1 MSRRRRRLWLVAIV
15 VVVAAVIAAALAALP
30 EIVRR
35 VAIARLTAT
44 TGRTVSIEDVD
55 LNLFTGRVALKGFR
69 LNHRASAE
77 AALEVRR
84 VDLGV
89 AVTSLLGKTVRVSE
103 VSVVSPVIRVAR
115 TGPGKYDFSDLIA
128 LIPPTDPKKPST
140 RTVTLDRVAIRD
152 LSIVARDLVPS
163 PPTRWT
169 LEGFN
174 LDATALST
182 EVTAAPGRLALKGR
196 LNGATFALDA
206 STVALA
212 KGAVTARITLDNVAL
227 PLVAPYLPPEIA
239 VLPKAGTLALALTAT
254 VESPA
259 DGAQRVALEGEV
271 RVSDLA
277 LVPRD
282 RAEVFLSATRVVVA
296 VKRADLAARTVALG
310 PVEVAG
316 LAVAATRNRA
326 GEIDLV
332 RLVTTPTP
340 APPAATGPAS
350 APPAGTPPSG
360 PPAGTPPPA
369 RPMSVSI
376 ERVALTDAAVTFTD
390 EAVTP
395 VTRLKIAPVAAI
407 IQDITWPVTKP
418 AVVDG
423 ALALPAAGRLT
434 VKGAV
439 TPSPLDVDLT
449 LSLRAASIDPYAAY
463 FPFTARFSGSFNGD
477 SRWRVRLV
485 DGKILATSTGG
496 ESWIDNLSA
505 TPGDAPAGTPPLVR
519 GDRLALAGI
528 DFDWPK
534 YARVKRIT
542 ITKPDVRVEREKD
555 GSFSLSR
562 IFTATGAPADGTT
575 AGPAPTPATSGGS
588 TLPITLEIG
597 AIVVDNGLVRVVDRT
612 IDPPYS
618 ESISRLAI
626 TVDGLSSAPGK
637 RANLTAKAVI
647 GASGAVDIQG
657 VVAPFGRFFA
667 DFGVELRD
675 FALPAITPYVDDLTA
690 WSIQRGTLVAH
701 LHYTIDGDQLTS
713 QNQLTVGDLEV
724 APVGADRAK
733 DKLGL
738 PLGTIVA
745 LIKDSQGRIEMN
757 VPVTGPLNDPKFDF
771 SEAIGAAV
779 RNVVSNVVA
788 APFRAIGRLF
798 KSDDNKIEKL
808 TVEPVAFAPGSAAIT
823 PEMQSHVTRVAD
835 FLKGAPGVRLTLA
848 SATTAKDVTAIKTE
862 AVNARLQARLAE
874 RKLDHPAAV
883 AAEFSARFPEVKP
896 LPPADEQLARL
907 IEVEPV
913 PEARV
918 ADLRARRLAVVK
930 EALLATGVAA
940 TRLAAD
946 EAAPG
951 GEAGEGRVEFRVGS

>member
-1 MSRRRRRLWLVAIV
+1 MFRNHRRRWILAIV
-15 VVVAAVIAAALAALP
+15 VVLAALITATLVALP

-35 VAIARLTAT
+35 VAVSRLTTA

-55 LNLFTGRVALKGFR
+55 LNLFTGRLALKGFR
-69 LNHRASAE
+69 LAHRASPE
-77 AALEVRR
+77 PALEIRR
-84 VDLGV
+84 LDLGI
-89 AVTSLLGKTVRVSE
+89 AQLSLLRKTVRVTD
-103 VSVVSPVIRVAR
+103 VSVITPVIHLAR
-115 TGPGKYDFSDLIA
+115 TGPGKFDFSDLIA
-128 LIPPTDPKKPST
+128 LIPPADPKKPST

-152 LSIVARDLVPS
+152 LSVVARDLVPS
-163 PPTRWT
+163 PPMRWT

-182 EVTAAPGRLALKGR
+182 EVTAAPGRLTLKGR

-212 KGAVTARITLDNVAL
+212 KGAVTARLTLDDVAL
-227 PLVAPYLPPEIA
+227 PLVAPYVPPEIA
-239 VLPKAGTLALALTAT
+239 VLPKAGTLALALTVG
-254 VESPA
+254 VESPD
-259 DGAQRVALEGEV
+259 DGAQRVVLDGDV
-271 RVSDLA
+271 RVNGLA
-277 LVPRD
+277 LVPRE
-282 RAEVFLSATRVVVA
+282 RSEPFLSATRVTVA
-296 VKRADLAARTVALG
+296 IKRADLGARTVALG

-316 LAVAATRNRA
+316 LALAATHNRA

-332 RLVTTPTP
+332 RLAAPSAPSAPSP
-340 APPAATGPAS
+340 APAAGA
-350 APPAGTPPSG
+350 APPP
-360 PPAGTPPPA
+360 
-369 RPMSVSI
+369 RPMTVSV
-376 ERVALTDAAVTFTD
+376 ERIALIDAAVTLTD

-395 VTRLKIAPVAAI
+395 VTRLKIAPLAAI
-407 IQDITWPVTKP
+407 IQDVTWPATKP
-418 AVVDG
+418 AVVDT
-423 ALALPAAGRLT
+423 AMALPTAGRLT

-439 TPSPLDVDLT
+439 TPSPFDADLT
-449 LSLRAASIDPYAAY
+449 LSLRDGSIDPYAAY
-463 FPFTARFSGSFNGD
+463 FPFKARFSGSFNGD

-496 ESWIDNLSA
+496 NSWIDNLSA
-505 TPGDAPAGTPPLVR
+505 TPGDAPADTPPLVR

-534 YARVKRIT
+534 YARAKRVT
-542 ITKPDVRVEREKD
+542 ITRPDVRVEREKD
-555 GSFSLSR
+555 GSISLNR
-562 IFTATGAPADGTT
+562 IFTANEAPADGKT
-575 AGPAPTPATSGGS
+575 PAPAPPPAASGGS

-597 AIVVDNGLVRVVDRT
+597 AIVVDEGLVRVVDRT

-626 TVDGLSSAPGK
+626 TVDGLSSVPGK

-647 GASGAVDIQG
+647 GASGDVDVKG

-667 DFGVELRD
+667 DFGVEVRD

-713 QNQLTVGDLEV
+713 QNELTVGDLEV
-724 APVGADRAK
+724 APAGEDRTK

-745 LIKDSQGRIEMN
+745 LIKDSQGRIQMN

-808 TVEPVAFAPGSAAIT
+808 TVEPVVFAPGSATIT
-823 PEMQSHVTRVAD
+823 PEMERHLLKVAE
-835 FLKGAPGVRLTLA
+835 FLKGAPGVTMRLA

-862 AVNARLQARLAE
+862 AVNARLKARLAE

-883 AAEFSARFPEVKP
+883 AAEFTARFPQVKP
-896 LPPADEQLARL
+896 LPSTDEQLARL
-907 IEVEPV
+907 VETEPV
-913 PEARV
+913 PEARI
-918 ADLRARRLAVVK
+918 AELRARRLAVVK
-930 EALLATGVAA
+930 DALIARGGIPE

-946 EAAPG
+946 DAAAG
-951 GEAGEGRVEFRVGS
+951 GETGEGRVEFRVGA